1 MEDPNKIEATGGP
14 PIRPPDPAPEPPLP
28 PEPAKGGLT
37 PFGALGILAAVAG
50 GLFVLVQATSTR
62 TLGATR
68 SYRLKCE
75 ERQQQIEA
83 VVQEDSVAAPRAGQP
98 AE

>member
-1 MEDPNKIEATGGP
+1 MEDPNKVEATGGP
-14 PIRPPDPAPEPPLP
+14 PIQPPDPVAEPPLP
-28 PEPAKGGLT
+28 PKPAKGGLT
-37 PFGALGILAAVAG
+37 PLGVLGILGAVAG